1 MIQISSKREGFRR
14 CGVAH
19 PRGPVIYD
27 NDRFSE
33 KELEILA
40 KEPMLVVVEVEGEAV
55 ATAPDF
61 DKMDDDEL
69 KALLTKLEIP
79 IPAKATKPKM
89 IKLLKKHAT
98 VKPSAEPLEA

>member
-27 NDRFSE
+27 NDRFSQE
-33 KELEILA
+33 ELEILGN
-40 KEPMLVVVEVEGEAV
+40 EPMLVVVAAEGEA
-55 ATAPDF
+55 AAMSPDF

-89 IKLLKKHAT
+89 IKLLKKHAA
-98 VKPSAEPLEA
+98 VPAEA